1 MSRYARIER
10 EALADTLLEVGP
22 DAPTL
27 CTGWTARDLA
37 AHIVVR
43 DRRPDAAPGILLKP
57 LAGWT
62 DRVRRGYRDGHPY
75 PDLVALVREGSRWSP
90 VTIGPLDEMVNTVE
104 FFVHTEDAR
113 RGQPG
118 WQPRDLDPG
127 LLAALWSRVPSMA
140 RLALRRFPA
149 PVRVIAPGYG
159 AADSQNPAV
168 TVTGDPGEQMLFLFG
183 RQRAARVELAGD
195 AGLTTRLSEARLGL

>member
-10 EALADTLLEVGP
+10 EVLADTLLEVGP

-27 CTGWTARDLA
+27 CAGWTARDLA

-43 DRRPDAAPGILLKP
+43 DRRPDAAPGVFLKP

-62 DRVRRGYRDGHPY
+62 DRVRRGYRDAHPY
-75 PDLVALVREGSRWSP
+75 PDLVAQVREGPRWSP
-90 VTIGPLDEMVNTVE
+90 VSVGPLDELVNTVE
-104 FFVHTEDAR
+104 FFVHAEDAR

-149 PVRVIAPGYG
+149 PVRVVAPGYG
-159 AADSQNPAV
+159 AAGSGNPAV
-168 TVTGDPGEQMLFLFG
+168 TVTGDPGELTLFLFG
-183 RQRAARVELAGD
+183 RQRAALVELTGD
-195 AGLTTRLSEARLGL
+195 AGLTARLSEARLGL